1 MVEEKLMTAGTALS
15 SCGIAYVFR
24 YIRANVEGGVEM
36 GFYQKDAQDIVDKHN
51 GDMFARELIYAVINE
66 IGRFNG

>member
-1 MVEEKLMTAGTALS
+1 MEPKKEIYNEVWFLYKKYLS
-15 SCGIAYVFR
+15 CSGSD
-24 YIRANVEGGVEM
+24 NEWENLK
-36 GFYQKDAQDIVDKHN
+36 KDAQDIVDKHN

>member
-1 MVEEKLMTAGTALS
+1 MEPKKEIYNEVWFLYKKYLS
-15 SCGIAYVFR
+15 CSGSD
-24 YIRANVEGGVEM
+24 NEWENL
-36 GFYQKDAQDIVDKHN
+36 KKEAQDIVDKHN